1 MPLCEQAV
9 RDLGPKQ
16 KSLIDR
22 CTANL
27 LNGYMRSSFG
37 GKAPTLKD
45 FYEELKAQPEPEA
58 KDIALSLELFASGS
72 LDTFANETNL
82 DTKNRLI
89 CYDIHDLG
97 KALMPRDMIKGMS
110 PVQYRTHLKAI

>member
-1 MPLCEQAV
+1 MIYNVNGSQRE
-9 RDLGPKQ
+9 
-16 KSLIDR
+16 LIER
-22 CTANL
+22 V
-27 LNGYMRSSFG
+27 YM
-37 GKAPTLKD
+37 KD
-45 FYEELKAQPEPEA
+45 FNEELKAQPEPEA

-72 LDTFANETNL
+72 LDTFANETNV

-97 KALMPRDMIKGMS
+97 KALMPRDMLKGMS